1 MTRDFLTA
9 NKMKVNKIVIGNF
22 RQSNFSRVVR
32 TKARMQWIE
41 RLMKNREGKQW
52 FSQNFNVEGK
62 TAIGWLER
70 NLKVEELGVDVI
82 RAD

>member
-1 MTRDFLTA
+1 MTRGFLTA
-9 NKMKVNKIVIGNF
+9 NKMKVNKIVIG
-22 RQSNFSRVVR
+22 NFSRVVR

-70 NLKVEELGVDVI
+70 NLKVEELGVDLI